1 MIRINFN
8 RVDPLFKFD
17 HFIKTR
23 TEFDIQKRIKK
34 LLRVLEKEKEELML
48 KREKDKKENKIKVKS
63 NYLKKLLEII
73 RKKR

>member
-1 MIRINFN
+1 
-8 RVDPLFKFD
+8 
-17 HFIKTR
+17 
-23 TEFDIQKRIKK
+23 
-34 LLRVLEKEKEELML
+34 ML